1 MHCSGLL
8 ENRRGRGRG
17 RGRIS
22 ARTSVL
28 LAAATAAPP
37 NAATAVA
44 GSVAVG
50 RSQFSIGGGQTLRR
64 GGRGGRVRRDR
75 HA

>member
-1 MHCSGLL
+1 MRCSGLL
-8 ENRRGRGRG
+8 ENRRGRGRT
-17 RGRIS
+17 S
-22 ARTSVL
+22 ARTPVL

-44 GSVAVG
+44 GGSVAVG

-64 GGRGGRVRRDR
+64 SGRGGGVRRDR